1 MIRIQILNLLNNMIG
16 NFFIAFGIVL
26 GGSLL
31 GGLAAFIACQPPL
44 AKIQDLSG
52 LLKIWGLVG
61 ALNGTFDSFM
71 KIEHIFSEG
80 SISPVIK
87 QLIFIISAFMGANT
101 ATLLIQWLVQGK
113 S

>member
-1 MIRIQILNLLNNMIG
+1 MIRIQILKILNDMIG
-16 NFFIAFGIVL
+16 NYFIAFGIVL

-44 AKIQDLSG
+44 AKIQDLSS
-52 LLKIWGLVG
+52 LLKIWGMVG

-71 KIEHIFSEG
+71 KIEHIFAEG

-87 QLIFIISAFMGANT
+87 QLIFIVSAFMGAHS
-101 ATLLIQWLVQGK
+101 AWLLIQWLVHGK